1 MDKTQIA
8 QIASQMSTRE
18 DLLAEF
24 DPRLWVT
31 MVENVTI
38 MNDGKMLFRFYD
50 GTEIYG

>member
-1 MDKTQIA
+1 MFIHIVK
-8 QIASQMSTRE
+8 SRE
-18 DLLAEF
+18 DLLTEF
-24 DPRLWVT
+24 DPHLWVT